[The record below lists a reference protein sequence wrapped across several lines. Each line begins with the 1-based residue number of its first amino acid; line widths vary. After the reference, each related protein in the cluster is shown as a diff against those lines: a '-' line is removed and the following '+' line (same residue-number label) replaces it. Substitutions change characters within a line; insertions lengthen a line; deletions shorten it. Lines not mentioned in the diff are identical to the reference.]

1 MSFMMLIDEKVRK
14 GKKYQVQDHNHPH
27 TRGDNAKYG
36 AMPITIRAMGH
47 DAPWLQGHRLS
58 R

>member
-1 MSFMMLIDEKVRK
+1 MMLIDEKVRK
-14 GKKYQVQDHNHPH
+14 GMKYQVRDHNHPH